1 MKKLNLVI
9 AGGGS
14 TYTPGILVGL
24 IKKHQ
29 EFPVKKLVLFDNDEK
44 RVEKMGK
51 YAQILMR
58 DFYKD
63 LEVVYTSD
71 AEEAFTDSDYVFC
84 QIRTGGLP
92 MREQDE
98 KVSLNNGVIGQET
111 CGPGGFSYGMR
122 SIKDMIDLV
131 KTVRKY
137 SKDAWF
143 LNYTNPAAIVAV
155 ALEREFPE
163 DKKILNICDQPINL
177 QLAYAK
183 MLGNVDHRDL
193 KLHYFGLNHFGWV
206 TKVEDQNGVDHL
218 PRVREV
224 ILNEGFA
231 PVDKEQRD
239 PSWLLTYS
247 NVKRMMELDPTYL
260 PNTYLQYYLMPE
272 RIFESLDPN
281 WTRANEVI
289 SGREKRVFDECDA
302 VIAKDSAKDS
312 SAIKKDLNR
321 PDAHGDMI
329 VEIAESI
336 YNNTN
341 KHYIVIVKNDGIISN
356 FEEDAMVEVL
366 CTLGIDGP
374 KPYKVGEISTYYKG
388 LMQQQ
393 YAYEKLTVDAYFEN
407 SYLKA
412 LQALTL
418 NRTIVD
424 QELAKRILDS
434 LILMNGEYWPELK

>member
-1 MKKLNLVI
+1 MKKVNLVI

-24 IKKHQ
+24 IKKHV
-29 EFPVKKLVLFDNDEK
+29 EFPVGKLVLYDNDEK
-44 RVEKMGK
+44 RLEKMGK

-58 DFYKD
+58 DYYKD
-63 LEVVYTSD
+63 IEVIYTTN
-71 AEEAFTDSDYVFC
+71 AEEAFTNIDYVFC
-84 QIRTGGLP
+84 QIRTGGLK

-98 KVSLNNGVIGQET
+98 KVSLEHGVIGQET

-143 LNYTNPAAIVAV
+143 LNYTNPAAIVAI
-155 ALEREFPE
+155 ALEKEFPN
-163 DKKILNICDQPINL
+163 DKRILNICDQPINL

-183 MLGNVDHRDL
+183 MLGDVNHQDL
-193 KLHYFGLNHFGWV
+193 KLNYFGLNHFGWV
-206 TKVEDQNGVDHL
+206 TKVEDKKGNDYTERLKEIILTNGF
-218 PRVREV
+218 E
-224 ILNEGFA
+224 

-239 PSWLLTYS
+239 ESWLVTYN
-247 NVKRMMELDPTYL
+247 NVKKMMELDPTYL
-260 PNTYLQYYLMPE
+260 PNTYLQYYLLPH
-272 RIFESLDPN
+272 RVLNSLDKKY
-281 WTRANEVI
+281 TRANEVMD
-289 SGREKRVFDECDA
+289 GREKRVFDECDL
-302 VIAKDSAKDS
+302 VIKHNDASIS
-312 SAIKKDLNR
+312 TAIKKDLNR

-356 FEEDAMVEVL
+356 FEDDAMVEVL
-366 CTLGIDGP
+366 CTLGEDGP
-374 KPYKVGEISTYYKG
+374 KPYKVGEIPAYHKA

-393 YAYEKLTVDAYFEN
+393 YAYEKLTVEAYFEN

-424 QELAKRILDS
+424 QELAREVLDA
-434 LILMNGEYWPELK
+434 LIKMNGKYWPELN